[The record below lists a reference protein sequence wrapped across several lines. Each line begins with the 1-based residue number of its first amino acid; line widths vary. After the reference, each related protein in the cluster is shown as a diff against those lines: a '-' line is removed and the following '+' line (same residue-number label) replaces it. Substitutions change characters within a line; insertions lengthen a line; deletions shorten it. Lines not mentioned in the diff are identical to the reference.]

1 VIHVSLDGAHGI
13 RFNGQQPESC
23 ELVRQV
29 VGGLRA
35 GASYTLRWEARTQGL
50 GSPTGLAWRI
60 AGNSGELRAGE
71 DWSSGS
77 MTFTPDSDHAVLVLA
92 YRRPQGHVRAE
103 GSLDLRQV
111 FTSSP
116 E

>member
-1 VIHVSLDGAHGI
+1 
-13 RFNGQQPESC
+13 
-23 ELVRQV
+23 
-29 VGGLRA
+29 
-35 GASYTLRWEARTQGL
+35 
-50 GSPTGLAWRI
+50 LAWRI
-60 AGNSGELRAGE
+60 AGNSGELTAGE